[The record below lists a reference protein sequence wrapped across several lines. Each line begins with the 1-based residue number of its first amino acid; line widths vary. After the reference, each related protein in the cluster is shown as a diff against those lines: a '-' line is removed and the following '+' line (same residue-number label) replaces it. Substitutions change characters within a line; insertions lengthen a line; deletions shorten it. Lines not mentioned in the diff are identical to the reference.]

1 MSNFIKFKDNQPD
14 RIMDTWNKMLE
25 EVCSSYFLPGEKKKV
40 CVDIGANIGAFMG
53 FALEEDRFEKVY
65 GYEPAFQTY
74 HTALSMLR
82 NFKLLREDVQVRNF
96 AVTEQSGQ
104 VLRLFGD
111 ESGESGNT
119 SLIRGEC
126 HAFEETCMTISLD
139 DIFTLNGVD
148 YIDYLKMD
156 CEGAEYNILYGCKRL
171 EDVGIISL
179 EVHHGMMDNIKN
191 LLMQKGFWV
200 MGFKSPDDGSH
211 GDLLMAVNIQREDV
225 AKIRDFYA
233 YDEYGARVTIGDR
246 EKVIIE
252 KGGAPLNF
260 ADFAKEWHEKNK
272 GEEE

>member
-65 GYEPAFQTY
+65 GYEPEFQTY

>member
-104 VLRLFGD
+104 VLRLFGH

-119 SLIRGEC
+119 SLIQAEC

-139 DIFTLNGVD
+139 DIFTLNGVE

-191 LLMQKGFWV
+191 LLMHRGFWV

-211 GDLLMAVNIQREDV
+211 GDLLMAVNIQKEDV
-225 AKIRDFYA
+225 TKIRDFYA
-233 YDEYGARVTIGDR
+233 YDEYGTRVTIGDR
-246 EKVIIE
+246 EKAIVE

-260 ADFAKEWHEKNK
+260 VDFAKEWHEKNK

>member
-1 MSNFIKFKDNQPD
+1 MSNFIKLKDNQPD

-126 HAFEETCMTISLD
+126 NAFEETCMTISLD

>member
-126 HAFEETCMTISLD
+126 HAFEESCMTISLD
-139 DIFTLNGVD
+139 DIFTLNGVE

-171 EDVGIISL
+171 KDVGIISL

-246 EKVIIE
+246 EKAIVE